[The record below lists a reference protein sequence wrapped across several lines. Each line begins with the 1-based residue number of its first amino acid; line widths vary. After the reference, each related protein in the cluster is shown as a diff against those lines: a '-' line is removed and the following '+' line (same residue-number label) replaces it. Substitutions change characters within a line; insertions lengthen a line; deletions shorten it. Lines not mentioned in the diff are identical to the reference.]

1 MKKADDKTQ
10 KQKLKIF
17 RTFIF
22 LFPKFFK
29 HIPWMLAL
37 YLVLSIAHGISL
49 AVTVPLKQNFFDT
62 ALAFSEGNALL
73 GSVLISLAVMGGG
86 HLINQALNGIA
97 NYLPNVMGGIV
108 GGRLKKEMHVKMNRL
123 RGEFYED
130 TKKLDSINRADMGR
144 ENAFWMIFN
153 LINIFTFYVPY
164 FAFMGW
170 YLFRLKPVLIL
181 ALVLAFVPTTLS
193 QIARARIFFNVE
205 DKAAPIRRE
214 LDYYQFCILDRCCY
228 KETRLLGGFNY
239 FKRLFMRT
247 LKLIQ
252 QINYKAVVKSGLF
265 ELGASIGTVAG
276 YFVILWMLFDAVLA
290 GEISVGAFAAVFSSI
305 GTLYGIMD
313 EVVRRHIGSFAQN
326 AGAVR
331 NYIDFLEMPVRGGIV
346 ADIPQK
352 RNRTERCKLQLSP
365 ERNTGG
371 QKRQSDRTS
380 GRDPCAGRGERFRQI
395 HAGAP
400 YDGHISA

>member
-205 DKAAPIRRE
+205 DKAGAHKKRTG
-214 LDYYQFCILDRCCY
+214 LLSILHSGS
-228 KETRLLGGFNY
+228 LL
-239 FKRLFMRT
+239 L
-247 LKLIQ
+247 
-252 QINYKAVVKSGLF
+252 
-265 ELGASIGTVAG
+265 
-276 YFVILWMLFDAVLA
+276 
-290 GEISVGAFAAVFSSI
+290 
-305 GTLYGIMD
+305 
-313 EVVRRHIGSFAQN
+313 
-326 AGAVR
+326 
-331 NYIDFLEMPVRGGIV
+331 
-346 ADIPQK
+346 
-352 RNRTERCKLQLSP
+352 
-365 ERNTGG
+365 
-371 QKRQSDRTS
+371 
-380 GRDPCAGRGERFRQI
+380 
-395 HAGAP
+395 
-400 YDGHISA
+400 

>member
-62 ALAFSEGNALL
+62 ALAFSEGNALW

-108 GGRLKKEMHVKMNRL
+108 GGRLKKEMHVKMSRL

-265 ELGASIGTVAG
+265 ELGASLGTVAG

-290 GEISVGAFAAVFSSI
+290 GEISVGAFAAVFSCSRIANADSSALDLKGIAPPCERIKRPCFSI
-305 GTLYGIMD
+305 VFKSRL
-313 EVVRRHIGSFAQN
+313 
-326 AGAVR
+326 
-331 NYIDFLEMPVRGGIV
+331 IV
-346 ADIPQK
+346 APLTNSSPASSSTVTDFRLLIISSISS
-352 RNRTERCKLQLSP
+352 CLSRVSIILSFFFP
-365 ERNTGG
+365 N
-371 QKRQSDRTS
+371 KS
-380 GRDPCAGRGERFRQI
+380 
-395 HAGAP
+395 
-400 YDGHISA
+400 